1 MVFINLT
8 WNDPNIK
15 VLSRKPVE
23 ALVSDML
30 NPSKIDSAS
39 TRYGLKMETHA
50 KDKYQELTNCIVKR
64 VGVLVSKFQPWLCAS
79 LDGVVTDDGS
89 ISKIVEFKCPSSCEK
104 KPIINTVDNSSN
116 IKYLQLI
123 DNKLQLKKTDLYYT
137 QVQVQMYVSGMSV
150 CDFFVYSPVED
161 GSFLIEVHRDEDF
174 LKTVI
179 LKSEQFYFQHYLPAL
194 YATLTIE
201 DSDKENNYNNCD
213 NTDNLDSNEEND
225 ITMEKLSCT
234 ESDIENIFK

>member
-1 MVFINLT
+1 QLLIDLT

-194 YATLTIE
+194 YA
-201 DSDKENNYNNCD
+201 
-213 NTDNLDSNEEND
+213 
-225 ITMEKLSCT
+225 
-234 ESDIENIFK
+234 